1 MVYRTAVL
9 QGRKAYILAR
19 RDDRPERAEGRI
31 ALQRQH
37 IVELALRLFLE
48 RGFDAVSMTELAQEA
63 GISRRTLFRY
73 FAKKDDIVFLS
84 VDRWEGDF
92 MRNRLRSADGPKES
106 VERIK
111 WAYQAL
117 AMEESLHSDA
127 ARIKT
132 RLIFDTPALARRMHQ
147 GLNDWQR
154 EFAELII
161 DRVGAEGDAAFQ
173 IHAQVVAV
181 SMLYTTAFR
190 HWLVDDSHSLREWI
204 EIAFAALH

>member
-1 MVYRTAVL
+1 M
-9 QGRKAYILAR
+9 AR
-19 RDDRPERAEGRI
+19 RDDRPERTENRI
-31 ALQRQH
+31 AFQRQQ
-37 IVELALRLFLE
+37 IVDLALRLFLE
-48 RGFDAVSMTELAQEA
+48 RGFDAVSMTELAQAA

-73 FAKKDDIVFLS
+73 FATKDDIVFLS
-84 VDRWEGDF
+84 LDRCEGDF
-92 MRNRLRSADGPKES
+92 MRNHLRSADGPTEP

-117 AMEESLHSDA
+117 AMEESQHSDA

-132 RLIFDTPALARRMHQ
+132 RLIFDTPSLARRMHQ

-161 DRVGAEGDAAFQ
+161 DRVGAQGDAAFQ
-173 IHAQVVAV
+173 VHAQVVAI

-190 HWLVDDSHSLREWI
+190 HWLVDDRHSLDEWI